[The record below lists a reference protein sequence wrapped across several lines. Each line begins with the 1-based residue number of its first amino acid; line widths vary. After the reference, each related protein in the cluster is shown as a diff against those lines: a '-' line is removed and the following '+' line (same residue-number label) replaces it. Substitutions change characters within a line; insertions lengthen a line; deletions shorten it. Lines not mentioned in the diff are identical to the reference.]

1 MKKSILYLCLFII
14 WTLFVIYVDVKPL
27 GVCGSS
33 IGLSTIN
40 LWIHQSIDVH
50 MFLYHI
56 TDWLGLAPIFIC
68 AFFGFLGLFQL
79 IQRKKL
85 SKVDADVILLGI
97 YYILVILCYLVFE
110 KIPINYRPIL
120 INGNMEVSYPSSTT
134 LLVLSVMLTFNFQI
148 NKRLTNIK
156 IKKVILVMANMYTYL
171 MIICRLISG
180 VHWFSDIIGSILF
193 SMALF
198 SLYKAFVHYF
208 SKGD

>member
-40 LWIHQSIDVH
+40 LWVHQSIGVH

-56 TDWLGLAPIFIC
+56 TDWLGLVAIFIC
-68 AFFGFLGLFQL
+68 LFFGFLGLFQL

-85 SKVDADVILLGI
+85 LKVDVDVILLGL
-97 YYILVILCYLVFE
+97 YYILVILYYIIFE
-110 KIPINYRPIL
+110 TIPINYRPIL

-198 SLYKAFVHYF
+198 SLYKAFVDHF